1 MILTF
6 EKQQE
11 LKPIAASFRP
21 KYKQLATE
29 VERVELPQLI
39 GDVELDL
46 SDDDLLDGCTFEYK
60 EKTTQHFGL
69 RTVLAYLNYA
79 KYVSESY
86 IHDTFSG
93 LVAKR
98 SEYSERI
105 SSGDIKRV
113 QAENRQ
119 VAFFYFENVRRYIE
133 VKYGDV
139 QQNTNYHK
147 PKITNI
153 KL

>member
-21 KYKQLATE
+21 KYRQLATE

-39 GDVELDL
+39 GDVDIDL
-46 SDDDLLDGCTFEYK
+46 RDNDLLNGCEFEYK
-60 EKTTQHFGL
+60 GKNTKHFGL

-93 LVAKR
+93 LVSKKN
-98 SEYSERI
+98 EYSERI
-105 SSGDIKRV
+105 PSSDIKRV

-133 VKYGDV
+133 LKYGRV
-139 QQNTNYHK
+139 QKSTNYYN